1 MLEKNNENKID
12 LGSGNVGKLI
22 FTLAVPAIIAQIFS
36 VLYNIINR
44 MFIGHI
50 EGVGT
55 LALTGVGVCF
65 PILILVYAFAALTSM
80 GGAPRAAIMLG
91 KNDKNSAE
99 KILGSCTIGT
109 IISGIIMTIMILLF
123 GEKLLF
129 LFGASTAT
137 IEYALSYLR
146 VYSLGIVFIQIAIG
160 LNTFIMAQGFA
171 VTGMISILIGAI
183 LNMVLDPIFIFMLDM
198 GVKGAALATVTSQF
212 LSALWV
218 LYFLN
223 SKKSFIKIKKE
234 YFKIDFKIY
243 LPCLLLGLSPF
254 VMQVTES
261 AIAIIFNSSLLKYG
275 GDIAVG
281 SMTIL
286 NIILQFYT
294 MPIQGFTQGAQP
306 VISFNYGA
314 GNADRVKRAFLFQIV
329 ICTLYS
335 LLLWCLTMFLPKV
348 FITLFTSDTALITYT
363 QWSIK
368 IYMAVMFLIGI
379 QISCQQTFVALSNA
393 KVSLF
398 LAVFRKI
405 VLLIPLIFILPKLI
419 TNNVLGVFLAQP
431 ITDVIAVSVTVI
443 LFIIEVRKTL
453 MGIKE

>member
-1 MLEKNNENKID
+1 MEKNNENKID
-12 LGSGNVGKLI
+12 LGSGNIGKLI
-22 FTLAVPAIIAQIFS
+22 FTLAIPAIIAQIVS

-50 EGVGT
+50 ENVGT

-91 KNDKNSAE
+91 KKDKDSAE

-109 IISGIIMTIMILLF
+109 IISGIILTIVILMF
-123 GEKLLF
+123 GERLLF

-160 LNTFIMAQGFA
+160 INTFIMAQGFA
-171 VTGMISILIGAI
+171 ITGMISILIGAI
-183 LNMVLDPIFIFMLDM
+183 LNMILDPIFIFVLGM
-198 GVKGAALATVTSQF
+198 GVKGAALATVASQF

-223 SKKSFIKIKKE
+223 SKKSYIKIKKE
-234 YFKIDFKIY
+234 YLKIDLKIY

-314 GNADRVKRAFLFQIV
+314 GKADRVKKAFLFQIV

-335 LLLWCLTMFLPKV
+335 LILWCLTMFLPTV
-348 FITLFTSDTALITYT
+348 LISLFTSDVALITYT

-398 LAVFRKI
+398 LAIFRKL
-405 VLLIPLIFILPKLI
+405 VLLIPLILILPKLI

-431 ITDVIAVSVTVI
+431 VTDIIAVSVTVI

-453 MGIKE
+453 REIKE

>member
-1 MLEKNNENKID
+1 MEKNNENKID
-12 LGSGNVGKLI
+12 LGSGNIGKLI
-22 FTLAVPAIIAQIFS
+22 FTLAIPAIIAQIVS

-50 EGVGT
+50 ENVGT

-91 KNDKNSAE
+91 KKDKDSAE

-109 IISGIIMTIMILLF
+109 IISGIILTIVILMF
-123 GEKLLF
+123 GERLLF

-160 LNTFIMAQGFA
+160 INTFIMAQGFA
-171 VTGMISILIGAI
+171 ITGMISILIGAI
-183 LNMVLDPIFIFMLDM
+183 LNMILDPIFIFVLGM
-198 GVKGAALATVTSQF
+198 GVKGAALATVASQF

-223 SKKSFIKIKKE
+223 SKKSYIKIKKE
-234 YFKIDFKIY
+234 YLKIDLKIY

-314 GNADRVKRAFLFQIV
+314 GKADRVKKAFLFQIV

-335 LLLWCLTMFLPKV
+335 LILWCLTMFLPTV
-348 FITLFTSDTALITYT
+348 LISLFTSDAALITYT

-398 LAVFRKI
+398 LAIFRKL
-405 VLLIPLIFILPKLI
+405 VLLIPLILILPKLI

-431 ITDVIAVSVTVI
+431 VTDIIAVSVTVI

-453 MGIKE
+453 REIKE

>member
-91 KNDKNSAE
+91 KNDKDSAE

-109 IISGIIMTIMILLF
+109 IISGIIMTIIILLF

-137 IEYALSYLR
+137 IEYALTYLR

-183 LNMVLDPIFIFMLDM
+183 LNMILDPIFIFVLDM
-198 GVKGAALATVTSQF
+198 GVKGAAFATVTSQF

-234 YFKIDFKIY
+234 YFKIDLKIY

-314 GNADRVKRAFLFQIV
+314 GNAERVKRAFLFQIV

>member
-234 YFKIDFKIY
+234 YFKIDLKIY

-314 GNADRVKRAFLFQIV
+314 GNAERVKRAFLFQIV

>member
-1 MLEKNNENKID
+1 MEKNNENKID
-12 LGSGNVGKLI
+12 LGSGNIGKLI
-22 FTLAVPAIIAQIFS
+22 FTLAIPAIIAQIVS

-50 EGVGT
+50 ENVGT

-91 KNDKNSAE
+91 KKDNDSAE

-109 IISGIIMTIMILLF
+109 IISGIILTIVILMF
-123 GEKLLF
+123 GERLLF

-146 VYSLGIVFIQIAIG
+146 VYTLGIVFIQLAIG

-171 VTGMISILIGAI
+171 ITGMISILIGAI
-183 LNMVLDPIFIFMLDM
+183 LNMILDPIFIFVLGM
-198 GVKGAALATVTSQF
+198 GVKGAALATVASQF

-223 SKKSFIKIKKE
+223 SKKSYIKIKKE
-234 YFKIDFKIY
+234 YLKIDLKIY

-314 GNADRVKRAFLFQIV
+314 GKADRVKKAFLFQIV

-335 LLLWCLTMFLPKV
+335 LILWCLTMFLPTV
-348 FITLFTSDTALITYT
+348 LISLFTSDAALITYT

-398 LAVFRKI
+398 LAIFRKL
-405 VLLIPLIFILPKLI
+405 VLLIPLILILPKLI

-431 ITDVIAVSVTVI
+431 VTDIIAVSVTVI

-453 MGIKE
+453 REIKE

>member
-44 MFIGHI
+44 IFIGHI

-183 LNMVLDPIFIFMLDM
+183 LNMVLDPIFIFVLDM
-198 GVKGAALATVTSQF
+198 GVKGAAFATVTSQF

-234 YFKIDFKIY
+234 YFKIDLKIY

-314 GNADRVKRAFLFQIV
+314 GNAERVKRAFLFQIV

>member
-348 FITLFTSDTALITYT
+348 FITLLTSDTALITYT

>member
-1 MLEKNNENKID
+1 MKKNNENKID
-12 LGSGNVGKLI
+12 LGSGNIGKLI
-22 FTLAVPAIIAQIFS
+22 FTLAIPAIIAQIVS

-50 EGVGT
+50 ENVGT

-91 KNDKNSAE
+91 KKDKDSAE

-109 IISGIIMTIMILLF
+109 IISGIILTIVILLF
-123 GEKLLF
+123 GERLLF

-171 VTGMISILIGAI
+171 ITGMISILIGAI
-183 LNMVLDPIFIFMLDM
+183 LNMILDPIFIFALDM
-198 GVKGAALATVTSQF
+198 GVKGATLATVTSQF

-223 SKKSFIKIKKE
+223 SKKSYIKIKKE
-234 YFKIDFKIY
+234 NLKIDLKIY

-314 GNADRVKRAFLFQIV
+314 GKSDRVKKAFLFQIV
-329 ICTLYS
+329 ICTFYS
-335 LLLWCLTMFLPKV
+335 LILWCLTMFLPTV
-348 FITLFTSDTALITYT
+348 LISLFTSDAALIAYT

-398 LAVFRKI
+398 LAIFRKL
-405 VLLIPLIFILPKLI
+405 VLLIPLILILPKLI

-431 ITDVIAVSVTVI
+431 ITDIIAVSVTVI

-453 MGIKE
+453 REIKE

>member
-363 QWSIK
+363 Q
-368 IYMAVMFLIGI
+368 
-379 QISCQQTFVALSNA
+379 
-393 KVSLF
+393 
-398 LAVFRKI
+398 
-405 VLLIPLIFILPKLI
+405 
-419 TNNVLGVFLAQP
+419 
-431 ITDVIAVSVTVI
+431 
-443 LFIIEVRKTL
+443 
-453 MGIKE
+453 

>member
-50 EGVGT
+50 EGIGT

-109 IISGIIMTIMILLF
+109 IISGIIMTIIILLF

-183 LNMVLDPIFIFMLDM
+183 LNMILDPIFIFVLDM

>member
-1 MLEKNNENKID
+1 MEKNNENKID
-12 LGSGNVGKLI
+12 LGSGNIGKLI
-22 FTLAVPAIIAQIFS
+22 FTLAIPAIIAQIVS

-50 EGVGT
+50 ENVGT

-91 KNDKNSAE
+91 KKDKDSAE

-109 IISGIIMTIMILLF
+109 IISGIILTIVILLF
-123 GEKLLF
+123 GERLLF

-160 LNTFIMAQGFA
+160 INTFIMAQGFA
-171 VTGMISILIGAI
+171 ITGMISILIGAI
-183 LNMVLDPIFIFMLDM
+183 LNMILDPIFIFVLGM
-198 GVKGAALATVTSQF
+198 GVKGAALATVASQF

-223 SKKSFIKIKKE
+223 SKKSYIKIKKE
-234 YFKIDFKIY
+234 YLKIDLKIY

-254 VMQVTES
+254 VMLVTES

-314 GNADRVKRAFLFQIV
+314 GKADRVKKAFLFQIV

-335 LLLWCLTMFLPKV
+335 LILWCLTMFLPTV
-348 FITLFTSDTALITYT
+348 LISLFTSDAALITYT

-398 LAVFRKI
+398 LAIFRKL
-405 VLLIPLIFILPKLI
+405 VLLIPLILILPKLI

-431 ITDVIAVSVTVI
+431 VTDIIAVSVTVI

-453 MGIKE
+453 REIKE

>member
-50 EGVGT
+50 EGIGT

-109 IISGIIMTIMILLF
+109 IISGIIMTIIILLF

-198 GVKGAALATVTSQF
+198 GVKGAAFATVTSQF

-234 YFKIDFKIY
+234 YFKIDLKIY

-261 AIAIIFNSSLLKYG
+261 AIAIIFNFSLLKYG

-294 MPIQGFTQGAQP
+294 MPIQGFTQGTQP

>member
-44 MFIGHI
+44 IFIGHI

-99 KILGSCTIGT
+99 KILESCTIGT

-198 GVKGAALATVTSQF
+198 GVKGAAFATVTSQF

-218 LYFLN
+218 LYFFN

-234 YFKIDFKIY
+234 YFKIDLKIY

-254 VMQVTES
+254 VMEVTES

>member
-65 PILILVYAFAALTSM
+65 PILILVYAFATLTSM

-183 LNMVLDPIFIFMLDM
+183 LNMVLDPIFIFVLDM
-198 GVKGAALATVTSQF
+198 GVKGAAFATVTSQF

-234 YFKIDFKIY
+234 YFKIDLKIY

-314 GNADRVKRAFLFQIV
+314 GNAERVKRAFLFQIV

>member
-12 LGSGNVGKLI
+12 LGSGNIGKLI
-22 FTLAVPAIIAQIFS
+22 FTLAIPAIIAQIVS

-50 EGVGT
+50 ENVGT

-91 KNDKNSAE
+91 KKDKDSAE

-109 IISGIIMTIMILLF
+109 IISGIILTIVILMF
-123 GEKLLF
+123 GERLLF

-160 LNTFIMAQGFA
+160 INTFIMAQGFA
-171 VTGMISILIGAI
+171 ITGMISILIGAI
-183 LNMVLDPIFIFMLDM
+183 LNMILDPIFIFVLGM
-198 GVKGAALATVTSQF
+198 GVKGAALATVASQF

-223 SKKSFIKIKKE
+223 SKKSYIKIKKE
-234 YFKIDFKIY
+234 YLKIDLKIY

-314 GNADRVKRAFLFQIV
+314 GKADRVKKAFLFQIV

-335 LLLWCLTMFLPKV
+335 LILWCLTMFLPTV
-348 FITLFTSDTALITYT
+348 LISLFTSDVALITYT

-398 LAVFRKI
+398 LAIFRKL
-405 VLLIPLIFILPKLI
+405 VLLIPLILILPKLI

-431 ITDVIAVSVTVI
+431 VTDIIAVSVTVI

-453 MGIKE
+453 REIKE

>member
-1 MLEKNNENKID
+1 MEKNNENKID
-12 LGSGNVGKLI
+12 LGSGNIGKLI
-22 FTLAVPAIIAQIFS
+22 FTLAIPAIIAQIVS

-50 EGVGT
+50 ENVGT

-91 KNDKNSAE
+91 KKDKDSAE

-109 IISGIIMTIMILLF
+109 IISGIILTIVILLF
-123 GEKLLF
+123 GERLLF

-137 IEYALSYLR
+137 IEYALSYLK

-171 VTGMISILIGAI
+171 ITGMISILIGAI
-183 LNMVLDPIFIFMLDM
+183 LNMILDPIFIFALDM
-198 GVKGAALATVTSQF
+198 SVKGAALATVTSQF

-234 YFKIDFKIY
+234 YLKIDLKIY

-261 AIAIIFNSSLLKYG
+261 AIAIIFNSSLLRYG

-314 GNADRVKRAFLFQIV
+314 GKADRVKKAFLFQIV

-335 LLLWCLTMFLPKV
+335 ITLWCLTMFLPTV
-348 FITLFTSDTALITYT
+348 LISLFTSDAALITYT

-398 LAVFRKI
+398 LAIFRKL
-405 VLLIPLIFILPKLI
+405 VLLIPLILILPKLI

-431 ITDVIAVSVTVI
+431 VTDIIAVSVTVI

-453 MGIKE
+453 REIK